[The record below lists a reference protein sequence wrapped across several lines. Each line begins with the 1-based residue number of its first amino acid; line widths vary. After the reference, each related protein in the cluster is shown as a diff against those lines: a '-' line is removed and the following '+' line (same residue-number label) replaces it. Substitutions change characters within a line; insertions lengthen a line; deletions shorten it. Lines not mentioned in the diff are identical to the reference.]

1 MRIRRHSKPKPHP
14 LAALPPPHKFWVMPA
29 KLAGGLCVAVALL
42 MVFEGLTGL
51 HVGPDASQQAA
62 AQQDDWRPA
71 GARDAVR
78 LYSAYPDDVK
88 FSELRQ
94 GRDGA
99 TCGIVTGTFEHGYRE
114 TRRFV
119 YTSSG
124 VTFGDGYY
132 RKACDL
138 S

>member
-1 MRIRRHSKPKPHP
+1 
-14 LAALPPPHKFWVMPA
+14 
-29 KLAGGLCVAVALL
+29 